1 MGGIARKLAAQAGS
15 AADTGPGDAAAAL
28 PAALARGARLG
39 GGGLDAAAARA
50 DLSRAD
56 PAEVI
61 ELVPDHAL
69 ILSLEGPRGA
79 AGAMV
84 LSAEVVA
91 AVIEHQTLGRV
102 GRQPL
107 VPRRPTRTDAML
119 AAGLAGA
126 VLAALDEALED
137 APDRPGAAVFRPGP
151 PLDEAR
157 MVGFHL
163 EDTPHRLWRAEV
175 DLGAGARR
183 GTVMLALPAA
193 GRGEP
198 PASAVVAAE
207 QAAAL
212 VFRAALTEQVM
223 AAEAVLDAV
232 LARVSLPLAQGMG
245 LRAGVVLRLGTAAPD
260 RVDLAGPDNLRRAG
274 GRLGQAR
281 GMRALRLD
289 EAALPA
295 PRGEGGLAPGLA
307 TVGAALPRTGTG
319 G

>member
-126 VLAALDEALED
+126 VLAA
-137 APDRPGAAVFRPGP
+137 
-151 PLDEAR
+151 LDEAR